1 MTDNADNVTAA
12 GEKKAMRLLIPID
25 ATERSRWGIEHA
37 LRQHRDGRPLEA
49 CLLFVAEP
57 VTSLEVLRFRTHDEI
72 ARFQAESGRLIL
84 QDASRPLREAGI
96 ECRDIYREGDI
107 VFQIL
112 DTAEQLG
119 CDAIVLPLPHA
130 RIARLLARDVV
141 REVLRQTKGVPVVAV
156 DAEGAP
162 SLSKAAP

>member
-1 MTDNADNVTAA
+1 MTDNAADIPPAV
-12 GEKKAMRLLIPID
+12 GRKAMRLLVPVD
-25 ATERSRWGIEHA
+25 ATERSRWGVEYA
-37 LRQHRDGRPLEA
+37 LRQHRDGRPVEA

-57 VTSLEVLRFRTHDEI
+57 VTRLEVLRFRTHDEI

-84 QDASRPLREAGI
+84 QDAARPLREAGI
-96 ECRDIYREGDI
+96 AGQEFFREGDI

-156 DAEGAP
+156 DAEGTPSAP
-162 SLSKAAP
+162 